1 MPLTRMPP
9 VRAIAGLVILRYD
22 NLMVLLCSGAVRT
35 SATCGRG
42 DAQVKNGCSATS
54 RNSQENHAVGTLTI
68 PVFVCTDPSAEQY
81 DLKQDN
87 THHGFS
93 KWTAGESEFLAAV
106 RRDRLA
112 APG

>member
-54 RNSQENHAVGTLTI
+54 RNSQENHRNNTI
-68 PVFVCTDPSAEQY
+68 SSRTIRIMGFQNGRQGNRNFWQPS
-81 DLKQDN
+81 DVIV
-87 THHGFS
+87 S
-93 KWTAGESEFLAAV
+93 
-106 RRDRLA
+106 R